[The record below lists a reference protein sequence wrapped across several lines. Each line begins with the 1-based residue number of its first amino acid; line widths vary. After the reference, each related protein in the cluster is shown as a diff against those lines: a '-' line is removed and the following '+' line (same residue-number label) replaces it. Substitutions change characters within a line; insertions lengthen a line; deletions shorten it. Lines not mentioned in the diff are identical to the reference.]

1 MIFKNINL
9 IYWFFCIIPLLILM
23 VIGHK
28 KRKNRLSST
37 ISKDLWQIVIPGL
50 SYSRRFWKRVMRI
63 TALILILVSLLRPQ
77 YGVVFEQIER
87 KGQDIYIAL
96 DLSNSMLAKDI
107 TPTRLEHAKRE
118 ILSLIDELKGD
129 RIGLIAFAGN
139 AFIQCPLTTD
149 YSVLKMFLKYLTPD
163 IMSSPGTDIAT
174 AIKTARLS
182 FERVSKNNKP
192 ILIIISDGESFEN
205 DPIESAKV
213 AAKKGIIIY
222 SLGIGSENG
231 DPIPVF
237 DNTNNLIGYK
247 KDPNGEIILS
257 KLNQSILKEIALT
270 TNGNYFNSSL
280 GAFVIDKIYKEIS
293 VNEKRQLEDTLLK
306 LHIDRYQWF
315 LGIAFLLLLLER
327 FISDRKKYSDENF
340 NIAGS

>member
-1 MIFKNINL
+1 MIFKNIDHLSWFLTLFPIGIL
-9 IYWFFCIIPLLILM
+9 II
-23 VIGHK
+23 IGHN

-37 ISKDLWQIVIPGL
+37 ISKDLWKVIIPSL
-50 SYSRRFWKRVMRI
+50 NYSRRFWKRIIRI
-63 TALILILVSLLRPQ
+63 AALILILVSLLRPQ
-77 YGVVFEQIER
+77 YGVIFEQVER

-107 TPTRLEHAKRE
+107 TPSRLEHAKRE

-149 YSVLKMFLKYLTPD
+149 YSALKMFLNHLTPD
-163 IMSSPGTDIAT
+163 IMSTPGTDIAT

-205 DPIESAKV
+205 DPIKSAEV
-213 AAKKGIIIY
+213 ASKKGIIIY
-222 SLGIGSENG
+222 TLGIGSENG
-231 DPIPVF
+231 DPIPLF
-237 DNTNNLIGYK
+237 NNKNKLTGYK
-247 KDPNGEIILS
+247 KDKKGDIILS
-257 KLNQSILKEIALT
+257 KLNQTILKEIALT
-270 TNGNYFNSSL
+270 TNGNYFNSNL
-280 GAFVIDKIYKEIS
+280 GAFVIDKIYNEIS
-293 VNEKRQLEDTLLK
+293 LNEKKHLEDTLLK

-315 LGIAFLLLLLER
+315 LAIAFILLLLER
-327 FISDRKKYSDENF
+327 FISDRKKNENSDY
-340 NIAGS
+340 NIARH

>member
-1 MIFKNINL
+1 MTFKNIDQLFWFLAL
-9 IYWFFCIIPLLILM
+9 IPIGVLM
-23 VIGHK
+23 IIGHK

-37 ISKDLWQIVIPGL
+37 ISKELWKIIIPSL
-50 SYSRRFWKRVMRI
+50 NYSRRFWKQTIRI
-63 TALILILVSLLRPQ
+63 VALILILISLLRPQ
-77 YGVVFEQIER
+77 YGIIFEQVER

-96 DLSNSMLAKDI
+96 DLSNSMLASDI
-107 TPTRLEHAKRE
+107 APSRLEHAKRE

-149 YSVLKMFLKYLTPD
+149 YSALKMFLRHLNPG
-163 IMSSPGTDIAT
+163 IMSTPGTDIAT

-205 DPIESAKV
+205 DPIKSAEV
-213 AAKKGIIIY
+213 AHKKGIVIY
-222 SLGIGSENG
+222 TLGIGSENG
-231 DPIPVF
+231 DPIPIF
-237 DNTNNLIGYK
+237 NDKNQLKGYK
-247 KDPNGEIILS
+247 KDKSGEIILS
-257 KLNQSILKEIALT
+257 KLNQSVLKEIAIT
-270 TNGNYFNSSL
+270 TKGNYFNSNL

-293 VNEKRQLEDTLLK
+293 LNEKKQLEDTLLK

-315 LGIAFLLLLLER
+315 LAIGFILLLLER
-327 FISDRKKYSDENF
+327 IINDRKKHKPNDYI
-340 NIAGS
+340 IARN